1 MQVLDR
7 GASGAKSAEQAAAYN
22 LVAISLSGF
31 ASIGDGLWKRMVR
44 SHQAQIKDAYLRAA
58 FLFLTA
64 DEAEEESYKAILA
77 LDGLEL
83 SDKVCAIS
91 LAAWLL
97 YSQII

>member
-1 MQVLDR
+1 
-7 GASGAKSAEQAAAYN
+7 
-22 LVAISLSGF
+22 
-31 ASIGDGLWKRMVR
+31 MVR

-83 SDKVCAIS
+83 SDKVRAIN
-91 LAAWLL
+91 
-97 YSQII
+97 